1 MRRLFASLALIC
13 SLVSTAYAGGLV
25 AGHGQVADSQEDI
38 GSIAIGGILFT
49 GTSQFDLQVVI
60 VDNFVLDAVNCN
72 LRNPADLHV
81 GPSTAVPGGTK
92 RVITF
97 VPSPGECFDQL
108 LGTEIDESRGR
119 ISFWEYQSDIGP
131 RTIWIGKDIK
141 CFVDGFHDFEGSQ
154 NAVLT
159 NF

>member
-1 MRRLFASLALIC
+1 MRGLFVSLTLIC
-13 SLVSTAYAGGLV
+13 TLLSTAYAGGLV

-49 GTSQFDLQVVI
+49 DTALDLQLVI
-60 VDNFVLDAVNCN
+60 VDDFVIDAVNCD
-72 LRNPADLHV
+72 LRNPTDLHA
-81 GPSTAVPGGTK
+81 GPTTPVPGGTK
-92 RVITF
+92 RVVTL
-97 VPSPGECFDQL
+97 VPSAGECVDQAL
-108 LGTEIDESRGR
+108 KTEIDESDGH
-119 ISFWEYQSDIGP
+119 ISFWEYQSDTGP
-131 RTIWIGKDIK
+131 RKLWIGKDIK